1 MATEVQSSA
10 PASTPAEDDETWLYG
25 GKNMFFFKQ
34 YTHFVISNESNI
46 IV

>member
-25 GKNMFFFKQ
+25 GKNIYFFLNN
-34 YTHFVISNESNI
+34 TLILL
-46 IV
+46 

>member
-25 GKNMFFFKQ
+25 GKNVIFKTVNLFCFKQ
-34 YTHFVISNESNI
+34 
-46 IV
+46 

>member
-25 GKNMFFFKQ
+25 GKNVFFKQ
-34 YTHFVISNESNI
+34 
-46 IV
+46 